1 MATIMFYAIRN
12 KQIAHLQY
20 KIISNDLIE
29 RFLCNLDMRRFIFRY
44 TQWIPVSII
53 NNRRLHL
60 LRVKEISFPIN
71 PRGNSF

>member
-29 RFLCNLDMRRFIFRY
+29 RFLCNLDMRRFIFDHKQSY
-44 TQWIPVSII
+44 HIGDYIC
-53 NNRRLHL
+53 
-60 LRVKEISFPIN
+60 
-71 PRGNSF
+71 

>member
-1 MATIMFYAIRN
+1 MATIMFHTIRN

-29 RFLCNLDMRRFIFRY
+29 SFLCNLDMRRFIFRY

-53 NNRRLHL
+53 NNRITSAITFVESQRDF
-60 LRVKEISFPIN
+60 IPD
-71 PRGNSF
+71 